1 MIGELDYE
9 GLFYGDDKETVFAG
23 FVMLALAIFV
33 VFIVL
38 LLVNFLIGLAAEE
51 IRVSST
57 VWINA

>member
-1 MIGELDYE
+1 MIGELDYD
-9 GLFYGDDKETVFAG
+9 GLFYGEDKDQESVFAG

-51 IRVSST
+51 IRVSSMH
-57 VWINA
+57 